1 MQNQN
6 DLVSVSSSSDVIEHF
21 GVRGMKW
28 GIRRKQR
35 KEDRRLKKASKAR
48 SKEWKQKYQD
58 RSRMTD
64 EDIRKATN
72 RLRLENDFA
81 EQIRRTSVVS
91 MKPPGYGKKIAD
103 KFIDTAIQTTVHRGV
118 NYGIDSTISAN
129 KRRKK

>member
-6 DLVSVSSSSDVIEHF
+6 ELVSVSSSSDVIEHF

-28 GIRRKQR
+28 GVRRK
-35 KEDRRLKKASKAR
+35 EARRLKKASKAR

-103 KFIDTAIQTTVHRGV
+103 KFIDTAIQTTVQRGV
-118 NYGIDSTISAN
+118 NYGIDSAISAN
-129 KRRKK
+129 KQRKK

>member
-1 MQNQN
+1 MV
-6 DLVSVSSSSDVIEHF
+6 DDHLVSVQSSSEVIEHF

-28 GIRRKQR
+28 GVRRRER
-35 KEDRRLKKASKAR
+35 KEARRLKKASKAR

-103 KFIDTAIQTTVHRGV
+103 KFIETAVQTTTQRGI
-118 NYGIDSTISAN
+118 NYGIDSAIRAN
-129 KRRKK
+129 KQHKK